1 MQLCLQLLTNEDNRI
16 DDTDANPRIK
26 MTFLIVSPCK

>member
-1 MQLCLQLLTNEDNRI
+1 MQLGLQILTNEDNRI
-16 DDTDANPRIK
+16 DDTDANPTIK